1 MKINFKNK
9 SVLITGATGGIG
21 QALCRSF
28 ASANAKICA
37 HYNSQKSIAQKL
49 INNLNGSGHNIFQAD
64 LSNSNE
70 VNNLINSMEKIDIV
84 INNAAL
90 VEQFELDSLSYEDW
104 NLYWKR
110 TLNVNLLGP
119 ANIIYLAS
127 KKMKKNGGGK
137 FINISSRG
145 AFRGEPKAP
154 AYGSSKSALNSLGQS
169 MALALAK
176 EKIFIYAIAPGFVD
190 TERVKDIINDEI
202 RSQSPLNRVARP
214 EEVAQTALWLASEG
228 NDFLTGSI
236 IDINGASYLR

>member
-1 MKINFKNK
+1 MKIDLKNK

-21 QALCRSF
+21 QALCHSF
-28 ASANAKICA
+28 ANANAKICA
-37 HYNSQKSIAQKL
+37 HYNSQENAAQKL
-49 INNLNGSGHNIFQAD
+49 INNLYGSGHNIFQAD
-64 LSNSNE
+64 LSNSKEIND
-70 VNNLINSMEKIDIV
+70 LINSIEKIDIV

-104 NLYWKR
+104 NFYWKR

-119 ANIIYLAS
+119 ANMIYLAS

-176 EKIFIYAIAPGFVD
+176 EKIFIYTIAPGFVD
-190 TERVKDIINDEI
+190 TDRVKDIIDDEI
-202 RSQSPLNRVARP
+202 RSQSPLKRVARP

-236 IDINGASYLR
+236 IDINGASYFR